1 MRSIHVA
8 IVLAALAQ
16 TTTLAAD
23 KPAAGLPGTTT
34 LQWRTRVE
42 SVDDAA
48 FADDATA
55 ATLRTRLTWVSPAR
69 QGWQISV
76 EVDDIR
82 ALDEDSYNSTTN
94 GQTRRPLIADPVDT
108 ELNRAVLEWKQP
120 KFDVALGRQRLLLDN
135 QRFIGNVGWRQNEQT
150 YDGALLRWHASPAVD
165 VSLAWISNVNRVFGP
180 RSGTQSANW
189 HGDSAILHARA
200 KLGRLGDVSAFSYA
214 LDFDNAAGNSATTSG
229 LLWSG
234 VADLGRHW
242 KMPWSASVASQR
254 DRGGNP
260 VDYSA
265 KYWQLELGVMRGP
278 ATLRLGQEH
287 LAGDAVLANH
297 RFQTPLATLHAFQG
311 WADKFL
317 ITPPQG
323 IDDRYL
329 TLETTIRGVV
339 AQAQWHDF
347 RAAAGSGRYG
357 RELDL
362 SLSRKFGKRYELLGK
377 YADYSA
383 SGFSSDTRKAWL
395 MLTATFQ

>member
-1 MRSIHVA
+1 MRPIPLA
-8 IVLAALAQ
+8 IVLATLAH

-23 KPAAGLPGTTT
+23 TPAAGLPGTTT
-34 LQWRTRVE
+34 LQWRARVE

-48 FADDATA
+48 FANDATA

-69 QGWQISV
+69 RDWQFSV

-82 ALDEDSYNSTTN
+82 ALDTESYNSTTN
-94 GQTRRPLIADPVDT
+94 GQTLRPVIADPVDT

-120 KFDVALGRQRLLLDN
+120 KFDLALGRQRLLLDN

-180 RSGTQSANW
+180 RSGNQSANW

-234 VADLGRHW
+234 VADLGRRW
-242 KMPWSASVASQR
+242 KMPWSASIASQR

-265 KYWQLELGVMRGP
+265 SYWQIELGVRRGP

-357 RELDL
+357 QELDL

>member
-1 MRSIHVA
+1 MRSIPLA
-8 IVLAALAQ
+8 IVLAMLAH

-23 KPAAGLPGTTT
+23 TPAAGLPGTTT
-34 LQWRTRVE
+34 LQWRARVE

-48 FADDATA
+48 FAEDATA

-69 QGWQISV
+69 QGWQFSV

-82 ALDEDSYNSTTN
+82 ALDTESYNSTTN
-94 GQTRRPLIADPVDT
+94 GQTLRPVIADPVDT

-120 KFDVALGRQRLLLDN
+120 TFDVALGRQRLLLDN
-135 QRFIGNVGWRQNEQT
+135 QRFIGSVGWRQNEQT
-150 YDGALLRWHASPAVD
+150 YDGALLRWHATPVVD
-165 VSLAWISNVNRVFGP
+165 VSVAWISNVNRVFGP

-214 LDFDNAAGNSATTSG
+214 LDFDNAAGNSAMTSG

-234 VADLGRHW
+234 VADLGRRW
-242 KMPWSASVASQR
+242 KMPWSASIASQR

-265 KYWQLELGVMRGP
+265 NYWQLELGVRRGP

-317 ITPPQG
+317 ITPSQG

-329 TLETTIRGVV
+329 TVETTIRGVV

-357 RELDL
+357 QELDL